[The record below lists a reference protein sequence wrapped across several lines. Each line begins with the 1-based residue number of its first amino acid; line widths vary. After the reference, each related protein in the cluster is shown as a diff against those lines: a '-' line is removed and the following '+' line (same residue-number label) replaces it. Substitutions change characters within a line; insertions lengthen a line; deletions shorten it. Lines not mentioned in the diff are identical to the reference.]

1 MEVIERNL
9 LVNSGVVVEYGHGE
23 KGMNKCFIMAK

>member
-9 LVNSGVVVEYGHGE
+9 LVHSQVVVEFDHAE
-23 KGMNKCFIMAK
+23 KGMNKCFIMTN

>member
-23 KGMNKCFIMAK
+23 TGMNKWFIMAN